1 MFTALVVFELVFSW
15 DNVELVIPC
24 VELVIKG
31 KEVDEVSSISPR
43 DVVSFVFSV
52 KADVTPCVV
61 SGSVEKTVFCVDK
74 HPGNDELTSFL
85 HVPLPKTF
93 SSLKNFQSK
102 KKSISKWQNSTYRS
116 PVPKIHRWF
125 VKVKLSPLHLRQ
137 SFDLIKE
144 S

>member
-15 DNVELVIPC
+15 DNVVLVIPC

-31 KEVDEVSSISPR
+31 KEVEEVSSISPR
-43 DVVSFVFSV
+43 DVASFVFSV

-85 HVPLPKTF
+85 HVPLPKN
-93 SSLKNFQSK
+93 NFIFK
-102 KKSISKWQNSTYRS
+102 
-116 PVPKIHRWF
+116 
-125 VKVKLSPLHLRQ
+125 KLSEQKKNPFPNGKIVLTEVLFRKYTG
-137 SFDLIKE
+137 DL
-144 S
+144 